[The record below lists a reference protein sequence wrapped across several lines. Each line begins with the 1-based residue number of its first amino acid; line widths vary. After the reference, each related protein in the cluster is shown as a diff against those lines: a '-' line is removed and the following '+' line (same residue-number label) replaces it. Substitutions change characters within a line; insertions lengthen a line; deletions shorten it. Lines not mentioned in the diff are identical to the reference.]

1 MSLHLADLEACTR
14 RFMLEELEADL
25 AAGTLYRSPQ
35 LSEHGVEQYQGLLR
49 AALADG
55 TDASFAEALGEC
67 DAVRPPGRWQNSKD
81 VAAEDATVAATVLLA
96 EREFHR
102 FYIRGLCRRALD
114 EGVETLVIYRAKPSD
129 SGRSSSDAM
138 VGVRITVRSL
148 LEDLRGSFRSLPPH
162 GLPQCRDPGLSVRLP
177 DTVLT

>member
-1 MSLHLADLEACTR
+1 MSLHLADLDACTR
-14 RFMLEELEADL
+14 RYMLEEFDADL

-35 LSEHGVEQYQGLLR
+35 LSEQGADRYQSLLR
-49 AALADG
+49 AALTDG
-55 TDASFAEALGEC
+55 SDVSFAEALGKC
-67 DAVRPPGRWQNSKD
+67 GAVLPPGRWQNSKD
-81 VAAEDATVAATVLLA
+81 VAAEDATLAATVLLA

-114 EGVETLVIYRAKPSD
+114 AAVETLVIYRAKPSD
-129 SGRSSSDAM
+129 PGRSSSDAM
-138 VGVRITVRSL
+138 VGVQITVRSL